1 MGGSTNRSGM
11 RGPFVRGEVATG
23 GRDLLERADEGQKT
37 WASSPIP
44 KQNYWVWRVGKNQRI
59 WFIEP
64 VEDSG
69 RRMAVRKKV
78 NISAQTLSASYVHS
92 KSLLYA
98 FTRSSLH
105 LRPAKNKFDRSIV
118 RDHSPRMRASPRMSQ
133 KKYV

>member
-1 MGGSTNRSGM
+1 M

-78 NISAQTLSASYVHS
+78 NISAQTLSASYVHA
-92 KSLLYA
+92 KSMLYA
-98 FTRSSLH
+98 FARASLH
-105 LRPAKNKFDRSIV
+105 LRPAKE
-118 RDHSPRMRASPRMSQ
+118 RAFVYRA
-133 KKYV
+133 